1 MWASLWRTT
10 SISALKIS
18 KNALAQN
25 AMFVINSWKVKE
37 LVLVAMH
44 TMRGAL
50 FVPLVGEACFF
61 FNYYYI
67 LVKFIIVEC

>member
-37 LVLVAMH
+37 LMLVAMH
-44 TMRGAL
+44 TIRGAL
-50 FVPLVGEACFF
+50 FVPLVGEAFF
-61 FNYYYI
+61 FLFFFFRKI
-67 LVKFIIVEC
+67 HRS